1 MIIDEKKLHQKRS
14 EKIMKRE
21 VTLEKKKK
29 KGVKRQLK
37 EVTIEKKKNEKMT
50 RKSYIRKGEKK

>member
-1 MIIDEKKLHQKRS
+1 MIDDEKKLHQKRS

-29 KGVKRQLK
+29 SEKTIKRSQQK
-37 EVTIEKKKNEKMT
+37 RKKMK
-50 RKSYIRKGEKK
+50 R

>member
-1 MIIDEKKLHQKRS
+1 MMRKSYIRKDN

-29 KGVKRQLK
+29 SEKTIKRSHNRK
-37 EVTIEKKKNEKMT
+37 EKK
-50 RKSYIRKGEKK
+50 